1 MEKLILERTTPIQG
15 EPVNVYFT
23 GKRGHCG
30 QVVLTYE
37 EWIHLNKLI
46 REGQE
51 NLKRKNETRIE
62 IEIKGIVDKKS
73 SNFGMPRELLER
85 KRPEIRQVSDA
96 EVEEILAEVE
106 LDKEDEVEIIK
117 AEKEQSLVR
126 SLIEVEERKVD

>member
-15 EPVNVYFT
+15 EPVNIYFT

-62 IEIKGIVDKKS
+62 IVVEGITEKKS
-73 SNFGMPRELLER
+73 RNFGMSKELLEK

-117 AEKEQSLVR
+117 AEKEQSLIR
-126 SLIEVEERKVD
+126 SLIESEE

>member
-1 MEKLILERTTPIQG
+1 MEKLVLERTNPIQG

-46 REGQE
+46 KEGQE

-62 IEIKGIVDKKS
+62 IVVEGIVEKKS
-73 SNFGMPRELLER
+73 RNFGIPREILEK
-85 KRPEIRQVSDA
+85 KRTVIREVSDT
-96 EVEEILAEVE
+96 EVKEILAEVE
-106 LDKEDEVEIIK
+106 LDKEDEVEIVK

>member
-1 MEKLILERTTPIQG
+1 MEKLILERTTPVQG
-15 EPVNVYFT
+15 EPVNIYFT
-23 GKRGHCG
+23 GKRGQCG

-46 REGQE
+46 KEGQE

-62 IEIKGIVDKKS
+62 IVVEGIVEKKS
-73 SNFGMPRELLER
+73 RNFGIPREILEK
-85 KRPEIRQVSDA
+85 KRTVIREVSDT
-96 EVEEILAEVE
+96 EVKEILAEVE
-106 LDKEDEVEIIK
+106 LDKEDEVEIVK

>member
-1 MEKLILERTTPIQG
+1 MEKLVLERTNPIQG

-46 REGQE
+46 KEGQE

-117 AEKEQSLVR
+117 AEKEQKLVR
-126 SLIEVEERKVD
+126 SLIESEE